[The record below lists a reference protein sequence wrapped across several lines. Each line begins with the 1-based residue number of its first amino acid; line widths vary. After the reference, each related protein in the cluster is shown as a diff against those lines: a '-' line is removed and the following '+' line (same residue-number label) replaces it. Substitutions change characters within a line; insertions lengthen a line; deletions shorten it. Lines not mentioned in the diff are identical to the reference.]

1 MKRSSEVS
9 NVSRPLRARVRTA
22 LLVAL
27 TLSACTT
34 ACESAEVLTPPLDG
48 PQADFEVS
56 LSVSDIAPSVGSVV
70 TFTITGRNLGP
81 NPAENVFVGDSVT
94 AGLTYQSHN
103 TSVGDYSPV
112 SRLWEIGTLDV
123 DAVAELQIVARVDAD
138 AGTNISRWVGITS
151 STNPDSVVTNNL
163 ASTQLEVAGGGTVPP
178 PAPPPPAPGVVF
190 SSTWSTATGTSTSA
204 LRDGNRWDEL
214 YCGSA
219 SQTLSVVNGG
229 TVGWTRTPN
238 VLRIQQLGS
247 SICGMLEKVN
257 AVPASTTHYGRFYFR
272 NDETSTTHNHVATYF
287 PVGDI
292 QIAIWNRSGRADGV
306 ELFMRTYKDA
316 SGQFAGWPYSY
327 WKLAGN
333 GNNIRLQNGTWY
345 RYEWMMEYVSANT
358 YRLWPRIY
366 NMSGTLL
373 YDADD
378 YYNSD
383 YPSNPRTL
391 RQHYD
396 MGNVFGLSSTASA
409 RNLGLGS
416 EGPAGSSST
425 GGYWYHADVA
435 LSTAGWIGQ

>member
-1 MKRSSEVS
+1 MLH
-9 NVSRPLRARVRTA
+9 SREHTDDTHPLSAGPRTA
-22 LLVAL
+22 LLVAFA
-27 TLSACTT
+27 LSACTA
-34 ACESAEVLTPPLDG
+34 ACEGAEVLTPPLDG
-48 PQADFEVS
+48 PSADFEVS
-56 LSVSDIAPSVGSVV
+56 VSVSDIAPTTGSLV

-81 NPAENVFVGDSVT
+81 NSAENVFVGDSVT
-94 AGLTYQSHN
+94 AGLSYESHSA
-103 TSVGDYSPV
+103 TVGEYSPT
-112 SRLWEIGTLDV
+112 SRLWEIGSLEV
-123 DAVAELQIVARVDAD
+123 DAVAELQIVARVDAA
-138 AGTNISRWVGITS
+138 AGTGITRWVGITS
-151 STNPDSVVTNNL
+151 NTNPDSVVTNNI
-163 ASTQLEVAGGGTVPP
+163 ASTQLEVAGGGTPP
-178 PAPPPPAPGVVF
+178 PPPPAGVVF
-190 SSTWSTATGTSTSA
+190 SSTWSTATGTSSSA
-204 LRDGNRWDEL
+204 LRDGNRWDDL
-214 YCGSA
+214 YCGNA
-219 SQTLSVVNGG
+219 GQTLAVVPG
-229 TVGWTRTPN
+229 TAVGWTRTPN
-238 VLRIQQLGS
+238 VLRLQQMGA

-257 AVPASTTHYGRFYFR
+257 AVPVSTTHYGRFYFR

-292 QIAIWNRSGRADGV
+292 QVAIWNRAGRSDGV

-327 WKLAGN
+327 WKLAGS

-366 NMSGTLL
+366 NMAGTLL

-396 MGNVFGLSSTASA
+396 MGNVFGVSSTSSA